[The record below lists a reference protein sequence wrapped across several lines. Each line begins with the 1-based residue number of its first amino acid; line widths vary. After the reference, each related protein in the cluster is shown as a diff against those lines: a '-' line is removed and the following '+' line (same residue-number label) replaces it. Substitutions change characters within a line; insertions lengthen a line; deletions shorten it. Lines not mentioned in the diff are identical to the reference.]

1 MDFPINQAQGHKQN
15 SRAGSHRNPLLGEA
29 CLEGLGGGGASLE
42 LLLGGAEEGG
52 SMESSGSICWWYHF
66 RLILTI

>member
-1 MDFPINQAQGHKQN
+1 MDFPRNQANGHKQN
-15 SRAGSHRNPLLGEA
+15 SRAGSHRSVLGVA
-29 CLEGLGGGGASLE
+29 CREDLGGGEASLE
-42 LLLGGAEEGG
+42 LLLGGGEEGG